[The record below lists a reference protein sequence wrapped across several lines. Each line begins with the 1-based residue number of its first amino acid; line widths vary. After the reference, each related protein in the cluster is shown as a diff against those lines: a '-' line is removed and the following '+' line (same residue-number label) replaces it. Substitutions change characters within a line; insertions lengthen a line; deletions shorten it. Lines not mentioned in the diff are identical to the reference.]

1 MQPHTPKEALKQ
13 IQKGYWLLVL
23 FPVAL
28 LTFSYFYVA
37 FIDSE
42 TAYSDKSYLLF
53 LLLLGACMLLVPIMF
68 WLSKSRIKNIHKGTP
83 LLNKLIA
90 YRDFILWTYFGF
102 EFCMVFSAVY
112 YLLTANDYIFILSAT
127 LLGLFITFRPTKE
140 RVSNDLE
147 LTQKE
152 RFEID

>member
-1 MQPHTPKEALKQ
+1 MQPQTPKEALKQ

-28 LTFSYFYVA
+28 LTFSYFYIA
-37 FIDSE
+37 FSE
-42 TAYSDKSYLLF
+42 SDATYSDRSYTLF
-53 LLLLGACMLLVPIMF
+53 LVLLGACMLVVPVMF

-83 LLNKLIA
+83 LLNKLTA

-140 RVSNDLE
+140 RVANDLE

-152 RFEID
+152 RFEIE